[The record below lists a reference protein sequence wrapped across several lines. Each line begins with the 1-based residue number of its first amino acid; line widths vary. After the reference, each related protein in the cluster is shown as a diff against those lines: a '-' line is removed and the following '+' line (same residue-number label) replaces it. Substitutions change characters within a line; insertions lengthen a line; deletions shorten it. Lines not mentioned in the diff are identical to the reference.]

1 MLIRTRCVLVP
12 SVDKASTFDRLSTK
26 LHRTSG
32 DDVVPY
38 PVLPSSAPKAISA
51 GVYADTPTSAP
62 LAGPGRLSRAMTF
75 SSSSTAD
82 DFEGHRHASRSP
94 ERTSGLHLRMDE
106 SHIVRPPLRSAST
119 PHAAMHPTL
128 PSPRPAL
135 GASYSFAAT
144 TEATRLADT
153 LAASSGLMAPMAH
166 APDTTYSRS
175 YSSSAHSED
184 ETASTSSYFS
194 RDAWARAPSMAS
206 TSGNTT
212 PSPKKKRPFDDLE
225 IDNDAHRRAATFG
238 RAINFQHAPA
248 NSDAARSEAGTSS
261 YFGSSIWT
269 ARPSSAGPGVTS
281 GLADPFV
288 ATRDHLASSQGPAS
302 PSARSPT
309 AAWRL
314 SGSWIALPGKAQPAP
329 GQMTLDSPFD
339 LTFGSRRA

>member
-1 MLIRTRCVLVP
+1 MLLREQRAEILTDETC
-12 SVDKASTFDRLSTK
+12 TFNRLCNK
-26 LHRTSG
+26 LHRTS
-32 DDVVPY
+32 DATIPY
-38 PVLPSSAPKAISA
+38 SIVPSSASKAISA
-51 GVYADTPTSAP
+51 GVYADISASAP
-62 LAGPGRLSRAMTF
+62 FSGPGRLSRAMTF
-75 SSSSTAD
+75 SSSSTMD

-106 SHIVRPPLRSAST
+106 SDIVRPPLRSAST
-119 PHAAMHPTL
+119 PHAAMYPTT
-128 PSPRPAL
+128 PAPRPAL
-135 GASYSFAAT
+135 GASYSFAAA

-153 LAASSGLMAPMAH
+153 LAASGGLMAPLSH
-166 APDTTYSRS
+166 ASYTSCSRS

-225 IDNDAHRRAATFG
+225 VDNDAQRRAATFG
-238 RAINFQHAPA
+238 RALNFQHAGT
-248 NSDAARSEAGTSS
+248 NSDVTGSEAGTSS
-261 YFGSSIWT
+261 YFASSVRT
-269 ARPSSAGPGVTS
+269 GRTSSAGTGITD

-288 ATRDHLASSQGPAS
+288 AHRDPLPPSQGPAS

-329 GQMTLDSPFD
+329 EQMTLDSPFD